1 LLTSGAEVVCHG
13 AKGGRG
19 RGRWSRR
26 GWGAGSGSCY
36 APVRELNWR
45 RMGGN
50 RWNGLVVGQGT
61 GRTYYVS
68 HMVLRWA
75 VGFPKTMVVRP
86 ALLLFLFYFLNSKR
100 IRVSGFLGNCRI
112 RVSVSFRYRYTY
124 PYPCNLGHKEYKLFI
139 AHSIQICLSHL
150 IMHSRRCI
158 SLTNNFFCNIFLE
171 SFKFMIFLLVFFN
184 TVLHI

>member
-1 LLTSGAEVVCHG
+1 MRRGDQRQRIQAGSRLLTSGAEVVCHG

-19 RGRWSRR
+19 CGRWSRW
-26 GWGAGSGSCY
+26 GWGAGSGSCC

-75 VGFPKTMVVRP
+75 VGFPKTMVVRS

-100 IRVSGFLGNCRI
+100 IRVSGFLENYHI
-112 RVSVSFRYRYTY
+112 RVSVSFRYRYAY
-124 PYPCNLGHKEYKLFI
+124 PYPCNLDKDCQKRSEIITRLYIILKNLWSDKE
-139 AHSIQICLSHL
+139 HSL
-150 IMHSRRCI
+150 
-158 SLTNNFFCNIFLE
+158 
-171 SFKFMIFLLVFFN
+171 
-184 TVLHI
+184 

>member
-1 LLTSGAEVVCHG
+1 MRRGDQRQRIQAGSRLLTSGAEVVCHG

-26 GWGAGSGSCY
+26 GWGAGSGSCC

-100 IRVSGFLGNCRI
+100 IRVSGFLENCRI
-112 RVSVSFRYRYTY
+112 RVSVSFRYRYAY
-124 PYPCNLGHKEYKLFI
+124 PYPCNLGTH
-139 AHSIQICLSHL
+139 
-150 IMHSRRCI
+150 
-158 SLTNNFFCNIFLE
+158 NIFALDT
-171 SFKFMIFLLVFFN
+171 ILLRYEMKM
-184 TVLHI
+184 